1 MKNRGSQRIRLL
13 AVIALLSLSLSLA
26 VTGHAAIPT
35 FQDLMDPA
43 VFPEAQRGLVVE
55 SVAEKD
61 GVVTITTTGAVMVMD
76 VVKGVVSFRQ
86 RIGGE
91 RPVASLDLGKPLA
104 GVKITHN
111 GAGFARLTIDEPKAT
126 IRVNGDSLFMLQ
138 VHAPLSPSVRAEIA
152 PAWNA
157 SWETNHLIVDEL
169 GGFGLYCSELKLAD
183 QYDPYANPVATYP
196 LPENAV
202 LAIGVC
208 PPKPYDWDRS
218 LREQVIWHWSN
229 VTSYPPDEDLRSWKP
244 FGNVVLL
251 QSEVMLWKDWNLDFV
266 PRLGMDEWT
275 RVRDAIHGMGMP
287 FIVYTSPFY
296 FLKGTSQEKNAV
308 NDKPGVCPGAIV
320 NGGNMPLFLDAITRV
335 MKDLKPDGL
344 YFDGQYAENPAA
356 LYALARHSRNII
368 GENGILEWHTTVELG
383 KWGSQMYM
391 PQADAYTDIQL
402 RGEGSDQLYGDFD
415 YLRYFVS
422 GYNINNCIGVLCN
435 NSGKAMTVPQLESVL
450 KANARLHTLLG
461 MSEFINREYRPRLTP
476 EYHAEVDRLVAER
489 QRQARAKAEATA
501 AFLKGPQTPPVTVA
515 AFEFDKMP
523 DAEKCVSPLN
533 PDALSQVDGCLH
545 IKAHAST
552 FAYLK
557 LPVNGAVGGFEIKLR
572 QGSDGGM
579 SWGPAVMVNWENGEA
594 LRIGTRGDGVLQVD
608 TPPVQTLGPA
618 YDPKTWVWL
627 RARWHDKMGV
637 VEYSRDG
644 VNYTRFHS
652 FPFAAAG
659 RSVTGVLIGKVPC
672 HGKPEDHTEPGN
684 VGECDIDHVRL
695 YAE

>member
-1 MKNRGSQRIRLL
+1 MKNSTAVGLRCFLVVLL
-13 AVIALLSLSLSLA
+13 TLSVSTVAQAV
-26 VTGHAAIPT
+26 IPT

-43 VFPEAQRGLVVE
+43 AFPEPQRGLTVE
-55 SVAEKD
+55 SVVERN
-61 GVVTITTTGAVMVMD
+61 GVVTITTTGAVMAVD
-76 VVKGVVSFRQ
+76 AATGTVSFRQ

-91 RPVASLDLGKPLA
+91 RPVATLELGRPLA

-111 GAGFARLTIDEPKAT
+111 GTGFARVTIEEPKAT

-138 VHAPLSPSVRAEIA
+138 VHAPLSPTVRAEIA

-202 LAIGVC
+202 LAVGVC

-229 VTSYPPDEDLRSWKP
+229 KTSYPPDEDLRAWKP
-244 FGNVVLL
+244 YGNVVLL

-275 RVRDAIHGMGMP
+275 RVRDTIHGMGMP
-287 FIVYTSPFY
+287 YIVYTSPFY

-320 NGGNMPLFLDAITRV
+320 NGENMDLFLDAITRV

-344 YFDGQYAENPAA
+344 YFDGQYAESPAA
-356 LYALARHSRNII
+356 LYALARHARRII
-368 GENGILEWHTTVELG
+368 GDNGILEWHSTLELG
-383 KWGSQMYM
+383 KWGSSLMYM

-402 RGEGSDQLYGDFD
+402 RGEGSDRLYGDFD

-435 NSGKAMTVPQLESVL
+435 NSGKPMTVPQLESVM

-461 MSEFINREYRPRLTP
+461 MTDFINKEYRPRLTS
-476 EYHAEVDRLVAER
+476 EYRAEVDRLVIER
-489 QRQARAKAEATA
+489 QQRVRAKADATA
-501 AFLKGPQTPPVTVA
+501 AFLKGPQAPPVAAA

-523 DAEKCVSPLN
+523 ESERLVSTLN
-533 PDALSQVDGCLH
+533 PDALSLADGCLH
-545 IKAHAST
+545 VKAHAST

-557 LPVNGAVGGFEIKLR
+557 LPVKKAAGGFEIKLR
-572 QGSDGGM
+572 HGSDGGM
-579 SWGPAVMVNWENGEA
+579 SWGPAAMVRWGNGEA
-594 LRIGTRGDGVLQVD
+594 LRIGTRSDGVLQVD
-608 TPPVQTLGPA
+608 MPPVQTLGPKF
-618 YDPKTWVWL
+618 DPNAWVWL
-627 RARWHDKMGV
+627 RARWQGKTGV
-637 VEYSRDG
+637 VEYSTDG
-644 VNYTRFHS
+644 EHYTRFHS
-652 FPFAAAG
+652 FPLEAG
-659 RSVTGVLIGKVPC
+659 VGAVTEVLVGKAPC
-672 HGKPEDHTEPGN
+672 HGKPEDHTDPGA
-684 VGECDIDHVRL
+684 VGDCDIDYVRL